1 MTSKPVVRKKAA
13 TSPGVYQPQPRDP
26 DYIPMVSQAAAHY
39 SAGFSASP
47 TDLVGAMRAGMPA
60 RIVAET
66 ASRLGISQD
75 SLYESLRLPRST
87 LKSRVSKGQPLA
99 AVEQDR
105 MYRVHRVLER
115 AQAVLEDEAAAR
127 AWINRENRS
136 LGGEAPL
143 TLLDTEAGYELVQD
157 TLSRI
162 EYGVL
167 S

>member
-1 MTSKPVVRKKAA
+1 MTPKKRPASRKPVKYPPHEAGPELAVA
-13 TSPGVYQPQPRDP
+13 
-26 DYIPMVSQAAAHY
+26 QAVAPY
-39 SAGFSASP
+39 TAGFSASAI
-47 TDLVGAMRAGMPA
+47 DIVGAMRAGMPA
-60 RIVAET
+60 QIVADT

-75 SLYESLRLPRST
+75 RLYESLRLPRST

-105 MYRVHRVLER
+105 IYRVHRVLER
-115 AQAVLEDEAAAR
+115 AQAVLEDEAAAI
-127 AWINRENRS
+127 AWINRDNRA

-143 TLLDTEAGYELVQD
+143 ALLDTEAGYELVQD
-157 TLSRI
+157 TLCRI

>member
-1 MTSKPVVRKKAA
+1 MSPSKPPSGKKPVKDRPRTADPVLMVAQDLAA
-13 TSPGVYQPQPRDP
+13 C
-26 DYIPMVSQAAAHY
+26 
-39 SAGFSASP
+39 SAGFNASAI
-47 TDLVGAMRAGMPA
+47 DVVGAMRAGMPA
-60 RIVAET
+60 QIVADT

-75 SLYESLRLPRST
+75 RLYERLRLPRST

-115 AQAVLEDEAAAR
+115 AQAVLEDEAAAI
-127 AWINRENRS
+127 AWINRENRA

-143 TLLDTEAGYELVQD
+143 ALLDTEAGYELVQD

>member
-1 MTSKPVVRKKAA
+1 
-13 TSPGVYQPQPRDP
+13 
-26 DYIPMVSQAAAHY
+26 
-39 SAGFSASP
+39 
-47 TDLVGAMRAGMPA
+47 MRAGMPA
-60 RIVAET
+60 QIVADT

-75 SLYESLRLPRST
+75 RLYERLRLPRST

-105 MYRVHRVLER
+105 MYRVHRVLEH
-115 AQAVLEDEAAAR
+115 AQAVLEDEAAAI
-127 AWINRENRS
+127 AWINLENRA

-143 TLLDTEAGYELVQD
+143 ALLDTEAGYELVQD

>member
-1 MTSKPVVRKKAA
+1 MKPSKPSAGKKPVKYPPHEAA
-13 TSPGVYQPQPRDP
+13 PVLTVAQNLAP
-26 DYIPMVSQAAAHY
+26 Y
-39 SAGFSASP
+39 SAGFTASAI
-47 TDLVGAMRAGMPA
+47 DVVGAMRAGMPA
-60 RIVAET
+60 QIVADT

-75 SLYESLRLPRST
+75 RLYESLRLPRST

-105 MYRVHRVLER
+105 MYRVHRVLEH
-115 AQAVLEDEAAAR
+115 AQAVLEDEAAAI
-127 AWINRENRS
+127 AWINRENRA

-143 TLLDTEAGYELVQD
+143 ALLDTEAGYELVQD

>member
-1 MTSKPVVRKKAA
+1 MTPKKRPAPRKPVKYPPHEAG
-13 TSPGVYQPQPRDP
+13 PGLTVAQTLAPYT
-26 DYIPMVSQAAAHY
+26 
-39 SAGFSASP
+39 AGFTASAI
-47 TDLVGAMRAGMPA
+47 DMVGPMRAGMPA
-60 RIVAET
+60 RIVADT

-75 SLYESLRLPRST
+75 RLYESLRLPRST

-115 AQAVLEDEAAAR
+115 AQAVLEDEAAAI
-127 AWINRENRS
+127 AWINRENRA

-143 TLLDTEAGYELVQD
+143 ALLDTEAGYELVQD

>member
-1 MTSKPVVRKKAA
+1 MMTSKPLSGRKSVKYRPPKA
-13 TSPGVYQPQPRDP
+13 DP
-26 DYIPMVSQAAAHY
+26 VLTVAQNLAPY
-39 SAGFSASP
+39 SAGFNASAI
-47 TDLVGAMRAGMPA
+47 DVVGAMRAGMPA
-60 RIVAET
+60 QIVADT

-75 SLYESLRLPRST
+75 RLYERLRLPRST

-115 AQAVLEDEAAAR
+115 AQAVLEDEAAAI
-127 AWINRENRS
+127 AWINRENRA

-143 TLLDTEAGYELVQD
+143 ALLDTEAGYELVQD

>member
-1 MTSKPVVRKKAA
+1 MAPKKLSSGKKPVDYPPHAA
-13 TSPGVYQPQPRDP
+13 GP
-26 DYIPMVSQAAAHY
+26 DLTVAQNLSSYR
-39 SAGFSASP
+39 AGFGASAI
-47 TDLVGAMRAGMPA
+47 DMIGAMRAGMPA
-60 RIVAET
+60 QLVADT

-75 SLYESLRLPRST
+75 RLYDSLRLPRST
-87 LKSRVSKGQPLA
+87 LKSRLSKGQPLA

-105 MYRVHRVLER
+105 MYRVHRVLEH
-115 AQAVLEDEAAAR
+115 AQAVLEDEAAAI
-127 AWINRENRS
+127 AWINRENRV

-143 TLLDTEAGYELVQD
+143 ALLDTEAGYELVQD

>member
-1 MTSKPVVRKKAA
+1 MTVSKPPAGRKSVK
-13 TSPGVYQPQPRDP
+13 YRPREADP
-26 DYIPMVSQAAAHY
+26 ALAVAQDVALYR
-39 SAGFSASP
+39 AGFSASAI
-47 TDLVGAMRAGMPA
+47 DVVGAMRAGMPA
-60 RIVAET
+60 QIVADT

-75 SLYESLRLPRST
+75 RLYESLRLPRST

-105 MYRVHRVLER
+105 MYRVHRLLER
-115 AQAVLEDEAAAR
+115 AQAVLEDEAAAI
-127 AWINRENRS
+127 AWINRENRA

-143 TLLDTEAGYELVQD
+143 SLLDTEAGYELVQD

>member
-1 MTSKPVVRKKAA
+1 MTPSKPPAPKKPVKYPPHEAGRQLTVA
-13 TSPGVYQPQPRDP
+13 QNVAPYG
-26 DYIPMVSQAAAHY
+26 
-39 SAGFSASP
+39 AGFTASAI
-47 TDLVGAMRAGMPA
+47 DMVGAMRAGMPA
-60 RIVAET
+60 QIVADT

-75 SLYESLRLPRST
+75 RLYESLRLPRST

-115 AQAVLEDEAAAR
+115 AQAVLEDEAAAI
-127 AWINRENRS
+127 AWINRENRA

-143 TLLDTEAGYELVQD
+143 ALLDTEAGYELVQD
-157 TLSRI
+157 TLCRI

>member
-1 MTSKPVVRKKAA
+1 MSAAKPPPDSKSVKYRSHGANPVPVVAQNLA
-13 TSPGVYQPQPRDP
+13 PS
-26 DYIPMVSQAAAHY
+26 
-39 SAGFSASP
+39 SAGFNASAI
-47 TDLVGAMRAGMPA
+47 DVVGAMRAGMPA
-60 RIVAET
+60 QIVADT

-75 SLYESLRLPRST
+75 RLYERLRLPRST

-115 AQAVLEDEAAAR
+115 AEAVLEDEAAAV
-127 AWINRENRS
+127 AWINRENRA

-143 TLLDTEAGYELVQD
+143 ALLDTEAGYELVQD